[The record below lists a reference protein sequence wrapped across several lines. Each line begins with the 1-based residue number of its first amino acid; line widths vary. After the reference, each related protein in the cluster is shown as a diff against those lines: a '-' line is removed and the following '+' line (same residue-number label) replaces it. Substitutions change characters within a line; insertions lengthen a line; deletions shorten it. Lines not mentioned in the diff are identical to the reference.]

1 MLKKQFFYFCFL
13 IGIIFLQNSTL
24 QPKNLG
30 KPYFEKA
37 YSIEKEDPDK
47 AIELYNKALKE
58 GLDADLR
65 KTALWRLY
73 FIYKDKKKYIL
84 AWSILKQIPN
94 KSSVENKFYE
104 DVQYYTN
111 FRKKIF

>member
-13 IGIIFLQNSTL
+13 IGMIFLQNSTL

-58 GLDADLR
+58 GLDADL
-65 KTALWRLY
+65 
-73 FIYKDKKKYIL
+73 
-84 AWSILKQIPN
+84 
-94 KSSVENKFYE
+94 
-104 DVQYYTN
+104 
-111 FRKKIF
+111 